1 MCEGVSVSDS
11 GYGNDDI
18 SCMTYDI
25 HVDILLACVFVCA
38 TIARALRWGVTL
50 IVVIL
55 YWALLTP
62 SWDPLSGT
70 GLMLTS
76 DQHIGQHAG

>member
-1 MCEGVSVSDS
+1 MSDS
-11 GYGNDDI
+11 GYGHEDI

-25 HVDILLACVFVCA
+25 HVDILLGCVFVCA
-38 TIARALRWGVTL
+38 TIACTLKWGVAL
-50 IVVIL
+50 IGVIL

-70 GLMLTS
+70 GLMQAS
-76 DQHIGQHAG
+76 DPHMGSYAG